1 MSFAVKYL
9 PPRLRVTLR
18 IGDLLPS
25 DPVILVRPQAATHS
39 SELLVDMVS
48 CRYSGS
54 INLVHF
60 YNIYRKARHSR
71 SGVSHSGDV
80 LDHLYVEGY
89 NEPLG
94 MLLHTLDNR
103 AIERLGQSWAKDL
116 EKLMKLFPKG
126 TRVTVRYKGAARSGD
141 FHPNGT
147 FSYAA
152 TGLTPAAFVEVVAG
166 VEVNNPFDHIFVQID
181 ETLDQSLS
189 VVLQEEQKDTATA
202 TATATVSNEQRDT
215 ESGELKGL
223 LNCAMPVQVRHKGAT
238 IHAILDIDGT
248 FSYWEP
254 SADVRIIKLHSSELI
269 EHFNYQAQMGA
280 AILPIVTDRSLDYIF
295 FYRDGAK
302 SLTDHVQ
309 EMYEQ
314 MPALIEIPKI
324 PSGSVGGLGGSV
336 GGSVGGLG
344 GSVGGSVNATQATTQ
359 ATTHATHA
367 TPFPSPSDSHPHQ
380 SDVTKEACLHVP
392 DVIWIDKNSAPDYPK
407 TNNVVVYP
415 APDTVVVH
423 LNPPVLSSFVRTDE
437 INRLKGIVCSPVR
450 VHVRHNGLSM
460 DAIFEPNG
468 TFSCGHDTL
477 IHSEELIWRFNERI
491 ARLDVN
497 DMIVTL
503 TPLDHIVYSHSS
515 SNKSIAAD
523 LRELV
528 STPSPQQLLAK
539 ATAQQLLAKATAR
552 TAELQAELELWRQI
566 VIQHKINKDL
576 EHQLE
581 QIKATLE

>member
-18 IGDLLPS
+18 IGDLSPS
-25 DPVILVRPQAATHS
+25 DPVILVRPAAATHS

-71 SGVSHSGDV
+71 SGISHSGDV

-116 EKLMKLFPKG
+116 EKLMKIFPKG
-126 TRVTVRYKGAARSGD
+126 TRVTVRYKGVSRSGD
-141 FHPNGT
+141 FHPNGQ

-202 TATATVSNEQRDT
+202 TVSDEQRDT

-238 IHAILDIDGT
+238 IDANLDIDGT

-254 SADVRIIKLHSSELI
+254 SADVLIIKLHSSELI

-324 PSGSVGGLGGSV
+324 PSGSVGG
-336 GGSVGGLG
+336 
-344 GSVGGSVNATQATTQ
+344 SVNA
-359 ATTHATHA
+359 THATHA

-503 TPLDHIVYSHSS
+503 TPLDYIVYSHSS

-566 VIQHKINKDL
+566 VTQHKINKDL